1 LGDDS
6 QPPAAAFASSL
17 EIASPVSITSKE
29 FESLETVEA
38 GNSPSSGMTQSVES
52 VPQQQ
57 KRKCIPESAGDR
69 RSSALTDVQ
78 FDIIDICVRASQA
91 LGLPRSIGEI
101 FGLIFSSPRPVSFD
115 DVVQSLGISSG
126 SASHGL
132 RKMCRLGIIRTCY
145 VPRDRRDHYTFEAS
159 FRNLALALLEENLLV
174 HVCWADDRIERLK
187 QKVTDDGFTN
197 QTLADRV
204 NTLSNWNAQA
214 RSAMKRAL
222 ETLK

>member
-1 LGDDS
+1 
-6 QPPAAAFASSL
+6 
-17 EIASPVSITSKE
+17 
-29 FESLETVEA
+29 
-38 GNSPSSGMTQSVES
+38 
-52 VPQQQ
+52 
-57 KRKCIPESAGDR
+57 
-69 RSSALTDVQ
+69 
-78 FDIIDICVRASQA
+78 
-91 LGLPRSIGEI
+91 
-101 FGLIFSSPRPVSFD
+101 
-115 DVVQSLGISSG
+115 
-126 SASHGL
+126 
-132 RKMCRLGIIRTCY
+132 MCRLGIIRTCY